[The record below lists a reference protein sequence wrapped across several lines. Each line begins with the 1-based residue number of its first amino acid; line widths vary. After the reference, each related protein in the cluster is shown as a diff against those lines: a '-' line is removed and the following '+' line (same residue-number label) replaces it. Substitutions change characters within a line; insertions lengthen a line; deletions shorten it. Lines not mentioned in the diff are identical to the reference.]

1 MSKPHRPPSVR
12 QGQQGVVLLLCL
24 IILVVLLAGGVAVMR
39 SMNASLVS
47 AGNLAFK
54 RDLVNRGELAAA
66 DVMTLFKTGTLAG
79 ASADI
84 NNVKAEN
91 YSATRLDTNDRG
103 IPVALLTTTAYEA
116 IADKKIENTTDKVT
130 VRYIIDRMCNAVGA
144 PSTLGPKGC
153 VYAPLTTQ
161 VTGGSSQRAKDDL
174 PPPSTLIYRLT
185 IRVDG
190 PRDTQV
196 FLQSSFT
203 KPDL

>member
-1 MSKPHRPPSVR
+1 
-12 QGQQGVVLLLCL
+12 LCL

-39 SMNASLVS
+39 SMNASLFS

-66 DVMTLFKTGTLAG
+66 NVMTLFKTGLLSGAG
-79 ASADI
+79 ADI

-91 YSATRLDTNDRG
+91 YSAVRLDTNARG
-103 IPVALLTTTAYEA
+103 IPLALLTTTAYDA
-116 IADKKIENTTDKVT
+116 VADRKIENTDEKVT
-130 VRYIIDRMCNAVGA
+130 VRYVIDRLCNAVGLPA
-144 PSTLGPKGC
+144 TLGTNGC